1 MSVISR
7 PRTVDV
13 GRFLDMGQILS
24 APALIVG
31 QGPFPGQGR
40 VDEWLT
46 PSVTLRCSK
55 CSKASHPH
63 RAVSPEISMCFWKV
77 FYPGIRPLILIIE
90 IVGIKTV
97 SQLVV
102 PAFFCARKRGIPG
115 VECSFR
121 WIFNLVVLYSGWKV
135 RELLSV
141 TMNMVEIVNLYFKS
155 KIY

>member
-7 PRTVDV
+7 PWTVDV
-13 GRFLDMGQILS
+13 GRFSDTGQILS
-24 APALIVG
+24 VPALITG
-31 QGPFPGQGR
+31 KGPFPGQGR

-55 CSKASHPH
+55 YSKASHPH
-63 RAVSPEISMCFWKV
+63 RAVSPEILMCFWKV
-77 FYPGIRPLILIIE
+77 FYRGIRPLILITE
-90 IVGIKTV
+90 IMGIKTV
-97 SQLVV
+97 SQLMV
-102 PAFFCARKRGIPG
+102 PAIFCARKRGIPG

-135 RELLSV
+135 RELLIV